1 MRGFYI
7 FTIVL
12 TLTSWS
18 VAQNNS
24 NDLLNSSQRDFR
36 VVEHHFIVDSAG
48 KLKFH
53 IPLVKALEGKVGING
68 STQGDTIYGYL
79 RNEDHYGL
87 TVRFNSFREIRSQ
100 KNYKNAVIQSMD
112 CDQQMIEA
120 QSVNDRYELLAAIH
134 DAAVQ
139 MPLMEEYKSNTVM
152 LSKLF
157 EQEMEL
163 GQIVEV
169 RDFVKLER
177 NHNNAI
183 ERLNKMILQAHE
195 NEIKLTRYV
204 NSGATRNIENHD
216 FITIEDIE
224 VRFDSLRFDPALIPV
239 LRCSEHKINL
249 ASAGKQYASAQGR
262 EILDALSIGYDNPLY
277 LQRPNKFKTLNNY
290 SLRATIKWPLT
301 ANNNFRNSRAWLDV
315 LDADYERSEKEWE
328 LHNQYTETRSL
339 IRSLL
344 EQYKEIKSRQKT
356 GLAYRLLSNTEL
368 QKQITPHELLE
379 LRLLESESRII
390 LAEVEKNIVDA
401 YLNLLKIC
409 GATVANPRINELS
422 HSRSPW

>member
-1 MRGFYI
+1 MRGFC
-7 FTIVL
+7 IVLIIL

-18 VAQNNS
+18 VAQNYSNS
-24 NDLLNSSQRDFR
+24 LLNSSQHDFR
-36 VVEHHFIVDSAG
+36 VVAHQLIVDSAG

-53 IPLVKALEGKVGING
+53 IPLVKALEGKIGING

-100 KNYKNAVIQSMD
+100 KNYKDAVIQSMD
-112 CDQQMIEA
+112 CDQQMIES
-120 QSVNDRYELLAAIH
+120 QTVNDRYELLAAMH
-134 DAAVQ
+134 DAEVE
-139 MPLMEEYKSNTVM
+139 MPLMEEYKNNTAM
-152 LSKLF
+152 LSRLF
-157 EQEMEL
+157 AQEMEL

-183 ERLNKMILQAHE
+183 ERLNKMTLQAHE
-195 NEIKLTRYV
+195 NEIKLARFY
-204 NSGATRNIENHD
+204 NSGATRNFETHD
-216 FITIEDIE
+216 FITIDDIE
-224 VRFDSLRFDPALIPV
+224 VRFDSLRFDPTQIPA
-239 LRCSEHKINL
+239 LRCAACNINL

-277 LQRPNKFKTLNNY
+277 LQRPNKFNTLNNY
-290 SLRATIKWPLT
+290 SLRATFKWPLT

-328 LHNQYTETRSL
+328 LRNQYHETRSL
-339 IRSLL
+339 IKTLL
-344 EQYKEIKSRQKT
+344 EQYKEVRARQKT
-356 GLAYRLLSNTEL
+356 GLAYRLLTNTEL

-390 LAEVEKNIVDA
+390 LAGLEKNIIEA

-409 GATVANPRINELS
+409 GTTVASPRINELS
-422 HSRSPW
+422 HSRSSW